1 ADERSEDARHSQNHD
16 AVARL
21 AAGVTIER
29 AQARVDALNAVIV
42 ERSGALRQ
50 ALLDAGYHTRIV
62 PLADDLV
69 RNVRP
74 ALQLLW
80 GGVLLVLLIAAVNI
94 ANLSLVRASARQ
106 KELATR
112 NALGAGRS
120 RVARLLVTE
129 SLLLTIVGGGA
140 GLLVGYWSLDL
151 LAWLG
156 LSDLPR
162 AHEIRM
168 DTTVLAFT
176 FALAVLLGV
185 LVGGAPALQLTRVNL
200 SGILREEGR
209 GGTAGRGARY
219 VRRAFVVSQVA
230 LAFVLLLSAGLLLVS
245 FQRLLAVDPGFSAEH
260 VLTGH
265 LTPIES
271 RYPDD
276 AALRAYAARVVA
288 RLRSLPGVEHAGD
301 TSFLP
306 ARFPTST
313 SAIIPDG

>member
-1 ADERSEDARHSQNHD
+1 VVVLSHEYAARQPGGIDAVGRELRLDDVPHEVIGVAPEGFTFWSPDVRLWVPLAFTADERTEDARHSQNHD

-156 LSDLPR
+156 LSD
-162 AHEIRM
+162 
-168 DTTVLAFT
+168 
-176 FALAVLLGV
+176 
-185 LVGGAPALQLTRVNL
+185 
-200 SGILREEGR
+200 
-209 GGTAGRGARY
+209 
-219 VRRAFVVSQVA
+219 
-230 LAFVLLLSAGLLLVS
+230 
-245 FQRLLAVDPGFSAEH
+245 
-260 VLTGH
+260 
-265 LTPIES
+265 
-271 RYPDD
+271 
-276 AALRAYAARVVA
+276 
-288 RLRSLPGVEHAGD
+288 
-301 TSFLP
+301 
-306 ARFPTST
+306 
-313 SAIIPDG
+313 